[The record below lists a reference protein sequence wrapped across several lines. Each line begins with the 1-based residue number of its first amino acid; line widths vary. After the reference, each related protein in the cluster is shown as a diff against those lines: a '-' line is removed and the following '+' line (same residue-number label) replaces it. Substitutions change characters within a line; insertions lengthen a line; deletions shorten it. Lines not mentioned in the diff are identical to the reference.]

1 MAKPPPPPRKTMEVD
16 ISGLDDELKK
26 NEKKTAPQTAGR
38 PSGKKPPRMPGAAVT
53 MPPLPVTTTSE
64 PPRRNTIDVQME
76 WVELVDDNGN
86 VVKKLTE
93 KK

>member
-1 MAKPPPPPRKTMEVD
+1 MAKPPQPPARKTMEVD
-16 ISGLDDELKK
+16 ISWLEEAL
-26 NEKKTAPQTAGR
+26 EKDGKAKAAKAPKA
-38 PSGKKPPRMPGAAVT
+38 KPPRMPGAAVT
-53 MPPLPVTTTSE
+53 VPPLPVAPE

-76 WVELVDDNGN
+76 WIELVDEHGN